1 MAIALSCST
10 SCVPHHSRADA
21 MRAIAD
27 AGYKYIE
34 AFSYDTE
41 SRLHPDIVF
50 PEQVLDDLSRV
61 GLKLSG
67 LNISDISVGSNL
79 TGIKREI
86 AFAASLRLDNVALRG
101 GIRTERDMNALL
113 NSLRILVPFA
123 RAHGITIN
131 IRNFHNTRVETL
143 DDFQTVFGTISNPG
157 LGVVLDIGQFCSSKI
172 DPAAAIDRFIG
183 KTHLIY
189 TRDQIGGRVVHFG
202 KGEIDNPGLL
212 SRLASRGYEGFI
224 VVEPE
229 VHGRG
234 FERHIKEARE
244 YLERI
249 IGGAQGGRSAS
260 STDLAPVNE

>member
-1 MAIALSCST
+1 
-10 SCVPHHSRADA
+10 

-189 TRDQIGGRVVHFG
+189 TRDQVGGRVVHFG